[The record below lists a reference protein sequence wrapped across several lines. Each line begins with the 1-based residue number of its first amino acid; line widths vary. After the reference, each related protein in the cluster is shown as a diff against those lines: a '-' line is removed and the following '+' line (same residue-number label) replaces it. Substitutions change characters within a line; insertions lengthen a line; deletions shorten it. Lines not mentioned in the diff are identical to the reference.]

1 MDQEIDTSEDD
12 LLQMEKIVETKQLYT
27 EEITAKIAKKLK
39 EMQYEVEKT
48 KDSAML
54 KKVKSSPSLIQKLF
68 GW

>member
-68 GW
+68 G